1 MDENHCD
8 EKGERT
14 PRDVV
19 SEVIPRAVVCCPL
32 CGEEFRQ
39 PKILPCLHSY
49 CQQCLQGYLAHATNT
64 ESRDNIRCPECN
76 TDVFADSY
84 DISNLSDNFFVRRLL
99 DPIKTQQKNDK
110 QCRQCSGTLS
120 GTNDSKSAGFYCVN
134 CEEHLCAS
142 CTQSHQEENET
153 SSHKVEPME
162 PIKGD
167 NPRQTLPPTNGTS
180 SLPQC
185 CKYYDP
191 LDVGS
196 LFCVNCDILTCSECC
211 VKSHSSH
218 RCAELNAVAMNFENR
233 VDEPLLDLE
242 DSAHQ
247 LSENLTTMTQARDD
261 LLAKQKKLWDCVV
274 RRKEFLVEM
283 IESYAQTVI
292 AEVDRQVEQK
302 LAKVEQERVNT
313 KYHISSINAVLNFTD
328 NLLAYGT
335 DEEKVSQ
342 RKKIGGRIRE
352 LSEMEIKDEVLLPTD
367 LDFTQPEVTVETICE
382 MFGELIGAASSST
395 LRQEQRNHPCT
406 SNQTSIDSGHF
417 SEVNGEMTDLGAS
430 LDGRRSSLSSLPE
443 KPDRVRRKSVQFDN
457 HVTQARYE
465 TDHIFHLDDFIRKF
479 PIPSGIERDCI
490 KGMGINNNGDII
502 IGAVHTQGQCIYIV
516 EKRGIIRG
524 KVPVEGWQI
533 HSVASDGKVSMIV
546 TRGNNRYKVR
556 VLSEDCNRPLVDECH
571 IQCYGFNFVTANSLS
586 QVIIAA
592 NRYGKV
598 CGTMGKAAKSGGN
611 IAIYDK
617 RGHLLHRFTNENYQ
631 DFNLYV
637 LERPCCVAVDKAGN
651 IYVADAGSHLVA
663 GFSSSGDLLFTFG
676 NSDTNDD
683 EIYEGP
689 DSVALD
695 YCGNLIVTDKKA
707 NRIDILTVRGQL
719 KKTLYTSDTPKFV
732 SAGLDK
738 QIMVTSPEGLIQF
751 YEYMHL

>member
-1 MDENHCD
+1 MDVNYCD
-8 EKGERT
+8 GKSEGT
-14 PRDVV
+14 PHDLA

-32 CGEEFRQ
+32 CEEEFRQ

-49 CQQCLQGYLAHATNT
+49 CQQCLLEHLAQATNT
-64 ESRDNIRCPECN
+64 KSNHNNHCPECN
-76 TDVFADSY
+76 TAVFKDMD

-99 DPIKTQQKNDK
+99 DPIKTQQKHDK
-110 QCRQCSGTLS
+110 QCRQCSGSLS
-120 GTNDSKSAGFYCVN
+120 GANDPQVEGYYCVN
-134 CEEHLCAS
+134 CEEHLCES
-142 CTQSHQEENET
+142 CTLSHREENET
-153 SSHKVEPME
+153 SSHKVEPMDT
-162 PIKGD
+162 KGG
-167 NPRQTLPPTNGTS
+167 NPQQTLSPANGIS

-185 CKYYDP
+185 CEYYDP

-211 VKSHSSH
+211 AKNHSSH
-218 RCAELNAVAMNFENR
+218 RCAELSVVAVNFENR

-242 DSAHQ
+242 DGVHQ
-247 LSENLTTMTQARDD
+247 LSENLTGLAQARDD
-261 LLAKQKKLWDCVV
+261 LLTRQAKLRDSIVK
-274 RRKEFLVEM
+274 RKEFLVEM

-302 LAKVEQERVNT
+302 LTEVEQERENT

-342 RKKIGGRIRE
+342 RKKIGRRIRE
-352 LSEMEIKDEVLLPTD
+352 LSEMEIGNELSLPTD
-367 LDFTQPEVTVETICE
+367 LDFIQPEVTVETICE
-382 MFGELIGAASSST
+382 MFGELTRDGSSGT
-395 LRQEQRNHPCT
+395 QNQERRHHPLT

-417 SEVNGEMTDLGAS
+417 SEVNGEMTNLGAS
-430 LDGRRSSLSSLPE
+430 LDGRRSSLSSSQERPG
-443 KPDRVRRKSVQFDN
+443 RARRKSVQFDN
-457 HVTQARYE
+457 HVTQASYE
-465 TDHIFHLDDFIRKF
+465 TEHIFHLDDSIREF

-533 HSVASDGKVSMIV
+533 HSVSSDGKVSMIV

-556 VLSEDCNRPLVDECH
+556 VLAEECNRPIVDECH
-571 IQCYGFNFVTANSLS
+571 IQCYGFNFVTANSLG

-611 IAIYDK
+611 IAIHDK
-617 RGHLLHRFTNENYQ
+617 RGHLLHRFTNETYQ

-637 LERPCCVAVDKAGN
+637 LEKPCSVAVDSTGN

-707 NRIDILTVRGQL
+707 NRIDILTVRGQH
-719 KKTLYTSDTPKFV
+719 KKTLCTRDTPKFV